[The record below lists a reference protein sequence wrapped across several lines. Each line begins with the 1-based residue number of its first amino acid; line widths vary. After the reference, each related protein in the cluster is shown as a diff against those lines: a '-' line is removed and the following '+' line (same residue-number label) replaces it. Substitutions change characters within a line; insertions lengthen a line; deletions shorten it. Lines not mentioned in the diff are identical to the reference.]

1 LTAAKWF
8 QQAVAATGAKIIP
21 VKQRI
26 ACAAALVPDD
36 TGHKDPG
43 DCILIAT
50 AKVRNMPIITR
61 DEKMIEMAGNGYL
74 NVIEC

>member
-1 LTAAKWF
+1 M
-8 QQAVAATGAKIIP
+8 AATGAKIIP

-43 DCILIAT
+43 DCILMAT
-50 AKVRNMPIITR
+50 AKVRKIAIITR
-61 DEKMIEMAGNGYL
+61 DEKMIEMGAAGYL
-74 NVIEC
+74 DVTVC